1 MVLVI
6 VAWGDRVLQVST
18 VPPGGTFDLA
28 ELPGGVPGVD
38 AAPEPLVVHVR
49 GVPRLRVPR
58 WANGSLRVDEGRT
71 CSLEELRPEGTGR
84 LAPPAVSEIPLDE
97 GVTVK
102 LELGPFNLVVSNSR
116 MDRSLIAPSAVALD
130 GKVARSSGG
139 TAAALAGLLVCSAQA
154 LIPLAELRGNDPVG
168 IEAETIY
175 AVGSELDEQAEADV
189 PAPPPELSA
198 NGELAYGR
206 RTHEPCG
213 CGEFGRL
220 GRPEPG
226 GNGRYGVEGPADNPD
241 PHLARE
247 QGWSDD
253 EHFPYIYRPPFVGS
267 WGADRNAPMA
277 PWGRDDSLGTDAIS
291 ARGHMWG
298 DEIAD
303 APGDN
308 GLALDNDWGGLGK
321 VIDPGPAPA
330 APPPEPAPPRII
342 HTGLRVS
349 GSLAHSAVLQA
360 VAQRFARFRDC
371 YVAALDRAPELG
383 GRLEVQFEVGPD
395 GAARHIA
402 IARSELHDSALESC
416 IATAFE
422 GLRFAPAGPD
432 MSSVAYPLLL
442 VPGPTAAR
450 R

>member
-18 VPPGGTFDLA
+18 VPPGGSFDLA
-28 ELPGGVPGVD
+28 ELPGGVPGTD
-38 AAPEPLVVHVR
+38 TAPGPLVTHDR
-49 GVPRLRVPR
+49 GLPRLRVPR
-58 WANGSLRVDEGRT
+58 GANGSLRVDEGRP
-71 CSLEELRPEGTGR
+71 CSLDELRREGTAR
-84 LAPPAVSEIPLDE
+84 AAPPAVTEIPLDE
-97 GVTVK
+97 GTTIK
-102 LELGPFNLVVSNSR
+102 LELGPFNLVISHSR
-116 MDRSLIAPSAVALD
+116 LDRSLLAPSSAPLD

-139 TAAALAGLLVCSAQA
+139 TAAALAGLLVCSAQV

-175 AVGSELDEQAEADV
+175 SVDSELDDEAVPDA

-198 NGELAYGR
+198 NGEPAYGR
-206 RTHEPCG
+206 RSHEPCG

-226 GNGRYGVEGPADNPD
+226 GVGRYGVQGPADNPD
-241 PHLARE
+241 PHLARAP
-247 QGWSDD
+247 GWW
-253 EHFPYIYRPPFVGS
+253 EEIFFPFIYHPPFVGD
-267 WGADRNAPMA
+267 WGGDPNAPTA

-303 APGDN
+303 APGND

-321 VIDPGPAPA
+321 AIDPGPAPA

-349 GSLAHSAVLQA
+349 GPLPHSAVLQA
-360 VAQRFARFRDC
+360 AAERFERFREC
-371 YVAALDRAPELG
+371 YVAALERAPELG
-383 GRLEVQFEVGPD
+383 GRLEVQLEVAPS
-395 GAARHIA
+395 GAATHIA
-402 IARSELHDSALESC
+402 IARSELHDGALESC
-416 IATAFE
+416 MATACE
-422 GLRFAPAGPD
+422 GLRFAHAGPD
-432 MSSVAYPLLL
+432 VSSVTYPLLL
-442 VPGPTAAR
+442 VPGTAASR
-450 R
+450 